1 MTITPKVRPKRA
13 GSPLS
18 QRVLQIPPSGI
29 RKYFDLMSSLEGVIS
44 LGIGEPDFVTPWR
57 LREAAI
63 YAIEQGYTMYTSNYG
78 ITELRQELAR
88 HLARRYGV
96 EYDPEQELL
105 ITVGVSEAL
114 DLALRA
120 TIDPGDEV
128 IGPDLGYVAYQADVI
143 LSGGVYVP
151 VPAAAENEFKIKAS
165 DVEARITEQAK
176 AILIGYPSNPTGAV
190 MTRPELAQV
199 AEVARKH
206 DLLVL
211 SDEIY
216 DRLVYGIE
224 HTCFPSLPGM
234 KERTIL
240 LGGFSKAYAM
250 TGWRVGYA
258 AAPAD
263 IIEAMMKVHQYTMM
277 CAPTMSQMAALEA
290 LKAGETSVQEMVAE
304 YDRRRRIMVKG
315 LNEIGLKCHE
325 PKGAFY
331 AFPSIASTGL
341 SSEEFA
347 ERLLR
352 EEKVVV
358 VHGNTFG
365 ERGEGYIRCC
375 YATSLEEIEEA
386 LRRMGRFVAKHQKAG
401 R

>member
-1 MTITPKVRPKRA
+1 MTITPKVRPQRA

-44 LGIGEPDFVTPWR
+44 LGVGEPDFVTPWR

-63 YAIEQGYTMYTSNYG
+63 YSLEQGYTMYTSNYG
-78 ITELRQELAR
+78 TPELRQELAR

-143 LSGGVYVP
+143 LSGGIYVP
-151 VPAAAENEFKIKAS
+151 VPAAAENEFKIRAS
-165 DVEARITEQAK
+165 DVEARITERTK

-190 MTRPELAQV
+190 MTRRELAQV

-216 DRLVYGIE
+216 DRLVYGME

-263 IIEAMMKVHQYTMM
+263 IIEAMMKVHQYTIM
-277 CAPTMSQMAALEA
+277 CAPIMSQMAALEA
-290 LKAGETSVQEMVAE
+290 LKAGEASVQEMVAE
-304 YDRRRRIMVKG
+304 YDRRRRLMVKR
-315 LNEIGLKCHE
+315 LNEIGLVCHE

-331 AFPSIASTGL
+331 TFPSIRSTGL
-341 SSEEFA
+341 TSEEFA

-386 LRRMGRFVAKHQKAG
+386 LERMGRFVERHRKG
-401 R
+401 

>member
-1 MTITPKVRPKRA
+1 MTITPKVRLKRA

-29 RKYFDLMSSLEGVIS
+29 RKFFDLMASIEGVIS
-44 LGIGEPDFVTPWR
+44 LGVGEPDFVTPWR

-63 YAIEQGYTMYTSNYG
+63 YSLEQGYTMYTSNYG
-78 ITELRQELAR
+78 IPELREELAR

-151 VPAAAENEFKIKAS
+151 VPATAENEFKIMAS
-165 DVEARITEQAK
+165 DVEARITERTK

-258 AAPAD
+258 AAPAE
-263 IIEAMMKVHQYTMM
+263 IIEAMMKVHQYTIM
-277 CAPTMSQMAALEA
+277 CAPIMSQMAALEA
-290 LKAGETSVQEMVAE
+290 LKAGEASVQEMVAE

-315 LNEIGLKCHE
+315 LNEIGLQCHE

-331 AFPSIASTGL
+331 AFPSIKSTGL

-365 ERGEGYIRCC
+365 ERGEGYVRCC

-386 LRRMGRFVAKHQKAG
+386 LQRMGRFVNRYQKAG
-401 R
+401 T